1 MCGPV
6 KLRARIIVIVQLLLL
21 PALAWAQAEPAP
33 PEYVPPGQHEPEA
46 PPPSPLKWHLAANA
60 RLVVPLGATPPDLA
74 PVGWGGGVQLT
85 RALVDL
91 GRMRF
96 GVGADFAYERVQH
109 SSDEFLSHMTFAALA
124 VLDGIFGRVR
134 PWLTAGVGLS
144 VAEYRKP
151 ATEVMPT
158 AINVDTVVPLVQLAL
173 GLDVEL
179 ARNVDIGVGGALDL
193 TFSSLTVGAP
203 PVEAFQPGLF
213 SVRLGIGFRF

>member
-1 MCGPV
+1 MRWILCLSLIPT
-6 KLRARIIVIVQLLLL
+6 
-21 PALAWAQAEPAP
+21 LAWAQAEPAP
-33 PEYVPPGQHEPEA
+33 PEYVPPGRHEPEP

-60 RLVVPLGATPPDLA
+60 RLVVPLGSTPPDLA

-85 RALVDL
+85 RALIDL

-96 GVGADFAYERVQH
+96 GVGGDFAYQRIQH
-109 SSDEFLSHMTFAALA
+109 SSDEFLSHMTFAALL

-134 PWLTAGVGLS
+134 PWVTAGAGIS

-151 ATEVMPT
+151 ATEVMPM
-158 AINVDTVVPLVQLAL
+158 AINVDAVVPLVQLAL

-203 PVEAFQPGLF
+203 PVQAFQPGLF
-213 SVRLGIGFRF
+213 SARLGIGFRF

>member
-1 MCGPV
+1 MRWILC
-6 KLRARIIVIVQLLLL
+6 LLLV
-21 PALAWAQAEPAP
+21 PTLAWAQAEPAP
-33 PEYVPPGQHEPEA
+33 PEYVPPGRHEPEP

-60 RLVVPLGATPPDLA
+60 RLAVPLGPTPPDLA
-74 PVGWGGGVQLT
+74 AVGWGGGVQLT
-85 RALVDL
+85 RALIDL

-96 GVGADFAYERVQH
+96 GVGGDFAYERIQH
-109 SSDEFLSHMTFAALA
+109 SSDEFLSHMTFAALL

-134 PWLTAGVGLS
+134 PWVTAGAGIS

-151 ATEVMPT
+151 ATEVMPM
-158 AINVDTVVPLVQLAL
+158 AINVDAVVPLVQLAL

-203 PVEAFQPGLF
+203 PVQAFQPGLF
-213 SVRLGIGFRF
+213 SARLGIGFRF

>member
-1 MCGPV
+1 MLPLILACV
-6 KLRARIIVIVQLLLL
+6 VTA
-21 PALAWAQAEPAP
+21 PALARAQAEPAP
-33 PEYVPPGQHEPEA
+33 PEYVPPGRHEPEP

-60 RLVVPLGATPPDLA
+60 RLAVPLGSTPPDLA

-85 RALVDL
+85 RALIDL

-96 GVGADFAYERVQH
+96 GVGGDFAYQRIQH
-109 SSDEFLSHMTFAALA
+109 SSDEFLSHMTFAALL

-134 PWLTAGVGLS
+134 PWVTAGAGIS

-151 ATEVMPT
+151 ATEVMPM
-158 AINVDTVVPLVQLAL
+158 AINVDAVVPLVQLAL

-203 PVEAFQPGLF
+203 PVQAFQPGLF
-213 SVRLGIGFRF
+213 SARLGIGFRF

>member
-1 MCGPV
+1 MVPLILACV
-6 KLRARIIVIVQLLLL
+6 VMA
-21 PALAWAQAEPAP
+21 PALAHAQAEPAP
-33 PEYVPPGQHEPEA
+33 PEYVPPGRHEPEP

-60 RLVVPLGATPPDLA
+60 RLVVPLGSTPPDLA

-85 RALVDL
+85 RALIDL

-96 GVGADFAYERVQH
+96 GVGGDFAYERIQH
-109 SSDEFLSHMTFAALA
+109 SSDEFLSHMAFAALL
-124 VLDGIFGRVR
+124 VLDGILGRVR
-134 PWLTAGVGLS
+134 PWVTAGAGIS

-151 ATEVMPT
+151 ATEVMPM
-158 AINVDTVVPLVQLAL
+158 AINVDAVVPLVQLAL

-203 PVEAFQPGLF
+203 PVQAFQPGLF
-213 SVRLGIGFRF
+213 SARLGIGFRF